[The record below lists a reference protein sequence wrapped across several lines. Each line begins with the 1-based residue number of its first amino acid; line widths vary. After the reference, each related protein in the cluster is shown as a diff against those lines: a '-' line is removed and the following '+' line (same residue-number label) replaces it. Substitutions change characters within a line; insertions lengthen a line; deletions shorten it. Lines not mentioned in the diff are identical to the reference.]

1 MVVVAEGARA
11 NAALTAGFSV
21 SSSSVI
27 VSFKRPG
34 CWAGTVFSPAAA
46 AGVRIGGPVPFVVA
60 NTSSAAITVNSA
72 APSGV
77 PIWRP
82 VPFIA
87 ACTIPAPV
95 AVISAAV
102 AVNSAAPSGVPIWR
116 PVPFIAAGTI
126 PAPVAVISAA
136 VAVNSAA
143 RVSTSIVVVAVI
155 KRVAPGAVPLVI
167 MNYDPVMP
175 IGAPMMPAPAITS
188 EVADSEADT
197 KRQVRA
203 AIPDSGIRIPPR
215 PRHDWTAVNHPRI
228 IRGDVNDF
236 WASRLNDDRRVLRRY
251 GLLGRAGKIARFLR
265 PLAHHLYGVHHIL
278 LLIVVGVA

>member
-87 ACTIPAPV
+87 A
-95 AVISAAV
+95 
-102 AVNSAAPSGVPIWR
+102 
-116 PVPFIAAGTI
+116 GTI

-143 RVSTSIVVVAVI
+143 RISTSIVVVAVI